1 MARMDELDSFVRK
14 FVNLWKSGCEASLN
28 VESKAG
34 NAYVNLR
41 VGLGHAHPHIQKDQ
55 QEDGGC
61 RGGSPAKQ
69 RRKERREAERGERA
83 KAEQVDAAGSNGTEN
98 NDKTSV
104 EKAETKVKEMIA

>member
-1 MARMDELDSFVRK
+1 MARMDSFVRK

-28 VESKAG
+28 VESKAW

-41 VGLGHAHPHIQKDQ
+41 VGLGHDHPHLRKDEQ
-55 QEDGGC
+55 DGGF

-83 KAEQVDAAGSNGTEN
+83 KAEQVDAAGR
-98 NDKTSV
+98 NDTVKN
-104 EKAETKVKEMIA
+104 EKASAEKADTKDEEMIAEEL